1 MRNRKLI
8 HALFLILCMMICFS
22 FSAAAAETEAETE
35 TETEIQE
42 PAVVIKKI
50 SGKAYLCD
58 KATEKVY
65 TGLKGIQEVP
75 KGSGNYYYFKSK
87 TGVIY
92 TKKWIK
98 KSKQYYYA
106 GKDGILK
113 SGWQTIAKK
122 IYYFNSKTLA
132 RVTGWKKINK
142 KYYYFNE
149 NGVQVTGWYRSPKYS
164 YYLDPLQNGVKTI
177 GWKTINKKTYYFNTK
192 GRLQTGKF
200 KAVDGKYYYSNKSGV
215 QKTGLI
221 TINNKYYYFDASASG
236 AMKTGWITVDGKTY
250 YMSTVSSRYGQAIT
264 GWMQKGG
271 AYYYFN
277 EKGVMQ
283 KGWLTLGNKKY
294 YLDPSTGKMTTG
306 KKTIDGK
313 SYDFGK
319 SGYITIDTTPT
330 GTWSIKIN
338 QSTCVV
344 TIYRGSTPVKALICS
359 VGLGGATPTGTFTLP
374 GTKHRWHELF
384 GNVYGQYTTTITG
397 NILFHSVYYYTCGN
411 NRTLSVQQYN
421 KLGYPASA
429 GCVRLTVAGAKYI
442 YDNCPAGTKVTIF
455 YGSSAD
461 DPLGKPWAAQITQ
474 PWDPTDPNL

>member
-1 MRNRKLI
+1 M
-8 HALFLILCMMICFS
+8 
-22 FSAAAAETEAETE
+22 
-35 TETEIQE
+35 
-42 PAVVIKKI
+42 
-50 SGKAYLCD
+50 
-58 KATEKVY
+58 
-65 TGLKGIQEVP
+65 
-75 KGSGNYYYFKSK
+75 
-87 TGVIY
+87 
-92 TKKWIK
+92 
-98 KSKQYYYA
+98 
-106 GKDGILK
+106 
-113 SGWQTIAKK
+113 
-122 IYYFNSKTLA
+122 
-132 RVTGWKKINK
+132 
-142 KYYYFNE
+142 
-149 NGVQVTGWYRSPKYS
+149 
-164 YYLDPLQNGVKTI
+164 
-177 GWKTINKKTYYFNTK
+177 
-192 GRLQTGKF
+192 
-200 KAVDGKYYYSNKSGV
+200 DGKYYYSNKSGV

-330 GTWSIKIN
+330 GPWSIKVN

-359 VGLGGATPTGTFTLP
+359 VGLGGATPTGTFYLP

-397 NILFHSVYYYTCGN
+397 NILFHSVYYYTYGN

>member
-1 MRNRKLI
+1 
-8 HALFLILCMMICFS
+8 
-22 FSAAAAETEAETE
+22 
-35 TETEIQE
+35 
-42 PAVVIKKI
+42 
-50 SGKAYLCD
+50 
-58 KATEKVY
+58 
-65 TGLKGIQEVP
+65 
-75 KGSGNYYYFKSK
+75 
-87 TGVIY
+87 
-92 TKKWIK
+92 
-98 KSKQYYYA
+98 
-106 GKDGILK
+106 
-113 SGWQTIAKK
+113 
-122 IYYFNSKTLA
+122 
-132 RVTGWKKINK
+132 
-142 KYYYFNE
+142 
-149 NGVQVTGWYRSPKYS
+149 
-164 YYLDPLQNGVKTI
+164 
-177 GWKTINKKTYYFNTK
+177 
-192 GRLQTGKF
+192 
-200 KAVDGKYYYSNKSGV
+200 
-215 QKTGLI
+215 
-221 TINNKYYYFDASASG
+221 
-236 AMKTGWITVDGKTY
+236 MKTGWITVDGKTY

-330 GTWSIKIN
+330 GPWSIKVN

-359 VGLGGATPTGTFTLP
+359 VGLGGATPTGTFYLP

-461 DPLGKPWAAQITQ
+461 DPPQIQISKISKGAVALSILLHHYAKYAFSATAPSVVANYRSPARNSAISSNARSSSGPSQTSSISLEQLTWALRTLITLFRLNVFSPITISTLQ
-474 PWDPTDPNL
+474 SYSIACWQS